1 MKEECSKQKEQKVQ
15 KPSNGNELA
24 MSKEKKDGRC
34 LEGSVN
40 NKENGGRGQRWR
52 QESHPL
58 GPYRL

>member
-1 MKEECSKQKEQKVQ
+1 MQIYEGRVLRTEGTEGT

-40 NKENGGRGQRWR
+40 NKKNGGRG
-52 QESHPL
+52 
-58 GPYRL
+58 